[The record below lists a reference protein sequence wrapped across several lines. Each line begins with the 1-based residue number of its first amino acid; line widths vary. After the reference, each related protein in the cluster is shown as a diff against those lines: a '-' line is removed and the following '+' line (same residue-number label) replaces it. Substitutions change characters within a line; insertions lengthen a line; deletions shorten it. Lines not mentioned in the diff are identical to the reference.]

1 MATVALERVQTRWSL
16 VAFALLVGL
25 LIGGLFSHYGISKDG
40 TDTYI
45 MAPPAKKFDSPR
57 VTDMA
62 MPDAIET
69 LISDGYRV
77 VTIGHGRVVLQEKG
91 SPGHVLRIVGEE
103 GGRLR
108 YCTAR
113 LPNCV
118 AIEAPPARKF
128 VR

>member
-1 MATVALERVQTRWSL
+1 LVLVALVVGL
-16 VAFALLVGL
+16 VA
-25 LIGGLFSHYGISKDG
+25 GGLFSYYGISKDG

-45 MAPPAKKFDSPR
+45 MAPPAKRFDSPR

-69 LISDGYRV
+69 LVSDGYRV
-77 VTIGHGRVVLQEKG
+77 VAVGHGRVVLQEMG
-91 SPGHVLRIVGEE
+91 SSGHVLRVVGEE

-118 AIEAPPARKF
+118 AIQAPPAG
-128 VR
+128 